1 MRSGSVWL
9 VETKNVNYYRKTI
22 VVRDIDTNEEMDR
35 IDVPELY
42 PALHGLPAYLGGI
55 IYCDFSIG

>member
-1 MRSGSVWL
+1 MWL
-9 VETKNVNYYRKTI
+9 VETMNVNYYRKTI

-55 IYCDFSIG
+55 IYCDSSIG

>member
-1 MRSGSVWL
+1 MWL

-55 IYCDFSIG
+55 IYCDSSIG